1 MIDTTTAMDHTCFV
15 PRIAPT
21 GFSFQGRGASAG
33 SLGGNRLRGLREY
46 AKRDATAFAFERD
59 SRPGG
64 ATV

>member
-1 MIDTTTAMDHTCFV
+1 MIDTMTATDHTCFV

-33 SLGGNRLRGLREY
+33 SLGGNRLRALRDLG
-46 AKRDATAFAFERD
+46 KRYGTAIAFERD